1 VIVMRPHR
9 TALVVALGA
18 AALLGGCSSSA
29 PGTDAT
35 STVTVTETG
44 AGLSPDRQQLTAAEV
59 TRAVSKDAPTGF
71 LLDPGGAD
79 PAQDPDSQRT
89 TDPASCLAL
98 YLDTPQMRT
107 FADEHVTA
115 ADRARYSD
123 SGDGIGTLLVTL
135 WTHDERYP
143 TRFLDEAGAAL
154 ADCSGFS
161 ATFRPGEARSPY
173 RATTIAVPQIGDQ
186 SFGVRIGSPGGGV
199 TVDELWVAN
208 GHNLV
213 HVRMVSDYHQD
224 NAPLLDKT
232 ARGVLEGLGG

>member
-1 VIVMRPHR
+1 MRPLR
-9 TALVVALGA
+9 RALVAALGA
-18 AALLGGCSSSA
+18 AALLSA
-29 PGTDAT
+29 CGSRSDPDPT
-35 STVTVTETG
+35 STVTITETDS
-44 AGLSPDRQQLTAAEV
+44 GLSPDQQQLTAAEV
-59 TRAVSKDAPTGF
+59 SRALPDDAPTGF
-71 LLDPGGAD
+71 RLDPGGAD
-79 PAQDPDSQRT
+79 PAQDPDSERT

-123 SGDGIGTLLVTL
+123 TGEGIGTLLVTV

-154 ADCSGFS
+154 ADCSSFS
-161 ATFRPGEARSPY
+161 STVRPGEGPGDY
-173 RATTIAVPQIGDQ
+173 RATTIAVPQLGDQ

-224 NAPLLDKT
+224 NGPLLDTT
-232 ARGVLEGLGG
+232 AQGVLEGLGG